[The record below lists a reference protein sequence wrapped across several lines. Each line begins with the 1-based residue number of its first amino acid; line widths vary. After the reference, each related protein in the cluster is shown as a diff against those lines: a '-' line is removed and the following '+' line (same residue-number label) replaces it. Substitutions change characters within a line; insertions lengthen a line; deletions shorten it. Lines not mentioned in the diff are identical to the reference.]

1 MFAQH
6 DERQGKAK
14 MQKLVKG
21 AAFFQNLC
29 KFYPNDMKKKLAD
42 EIAAIEAQI
51 EKAKADSKQRQ
62 LEKLAEVVL
71 DFENGK
77 LSELAAK
84 KNAKYEAELIRK
96 IKAEVRREIESE
108 AELKISEAKA
118 KI

>member
-1 MFAQH
+1 
-6 DERQGKAK
+6 
-14 MQKLVKG
+14 
-21 AAFFQNLC
+21 
-29 KFYPNDMKKKLAD
+29 
-42 EIAAIEAQI
+42 
-51 EKAKADSKQRQ
+51 
-62 LEKLAEVVL
+62 L